1 MSEDAER
8 RILEAI
14 NGVSAEVKEIRVDVS
29 GLKSD
34 VAGLK
39 MDVAGLKTD
48 VAELKTDVAE
58 LKSDVAEL
66 KTDVAVLKTD
76 VAELKTDVAGLKE
89 DVTVLKSDV
98 AGLKEDVAVLQ
109 TDVAGLKADM
119 SVMQENMDAMQ
130 GEIVDLKQNM
140 KVVQT
145 DVAGLKQNME
155 TVQGEIGGEEATGK
169 RVRRSNA
176 LLYNPSYPFAHADID
191 RTVLGEDAGLECKTT
206 SALNLRQFRNVE
218 FPEQYYVQCV
228 HYLAVTGCQRWYLAV
243 LVFGRGFFTFTL
255 ERDQAE
261 IDALMAAEERFWA
274 LVEQDTPPALDGL
287 EATGAALQV
296 LYPSSRNSSVE
307 LFGREAMLSEYVA
320 LQDQKKELAQ
330 RISQIENT
338 IKADMQDAES
348 GRCGAYTVSWK
359 TQTRRL
365 FQPKEFSLAHPEI
378 DLQEFYRDSSSR
390 PFRVREISEDQRQ
403 AG

>member
-1 MSEDAER
+1 M
-8 RILEAI
+8 
-14 NGVSAEVKEIRVDVS
+14 
-29 GLKSD
+29 
-34 VAGLK
+34 
-39 MDVAGLKTD
+39 
-48 VAELKTDVAE
+48 
-58 LKSDVAEL
+58 
-66 KTDVAVLKTD
+66 
-76 VAELKTDVAGLKE
+76 
-89 DVTVLKSDV
+89 
-98 AGLKEDVAVLQ
+98 
-109 TDVAGLKADM
+109 
-119 SVMQENMDAMQ
+119 
-130 GEIVDLKQNM
+130 
-140 KVVQT
+140 
-145 DVAGLKQNME
+145 
-155 TVQGEIGGEEATGK
+155 
-169 RVRRSNA
+169 
-176 LLYNPSYPFAHADID
+176 
-191 RTVLGEDAGLECKTT
+191 LGEDAGLECKTT

-261 IDALMAAEERFWA
+261 IDALMAAEKRFWA
-274 LVEQDTPPALDGL
+274 LVEQDTPPALDGM
-287 EATGAALQV
+287 EATGEALQV

-320 LQDQKKELAQ
+320 LQDQKKALAQ

-348 GRCGAYTVSWK
+348 GRCGPYTVSWK

-390 PFRVREISEDQRQ
+390 PFRVREVSEDQRQ